1 MNIFKKIALIH
12 KTKQA
17 IKKAKKMIDTNQGLA
32 QSVKNRLF
40 YLVSDVEELIGLLPQ
55 FKPIYKEI
63 KEIVKEV
70 F

>member
-1 MNIFKKIALIH
+1 MNIFKKISLIH
-12 KTKQA
+12 KTKKA
-17 IKKAKKMIDTNQGLA
+17 IKKAKTMIDTNQGLA
-32 QSVKNRLF
+32 QSVKNRLH
-40 YLVSDVEELIGLLPQ
+40 YLIADIEELIGLLPQ